1 MNDSL
6 MPMPVSFTVNRMRE
20 SDPSC
25 ASSSQETR
33 TVPARA
39 EFHRV
44 RNQVDQTLLDS
55 GVVAEEALVNKMAR
69 RLLEHHALLLGRTA
83 LQNDDGIQKIGQC
96 ERAVR
101 HGHLSAFYA
110 AQIQHVVD
118 DGEQVLP
125 GFPRGFQVLFQGL

>member
-1 MNDSL
+1 ML
-6 MPMPVSFTVNRMRE
+6 GR
-20 SDPSC
+20 
-25 ASSSQETR
+25 
-33 TVPARA
+33 